1 MNKDDLH
8 NNLVEMRLL
17 QIYRRVASNWREHT
31 ITTTNIYDNLIDI
44 NSLEFLI
51 NDKSIT
57 FSITKNE
64 LFSDEATFKLV
75 LDRICIH
82 IKNQL

>member
-17 QIYRRVASNWREHT
+17 QIYRRVVSNWREHT
-31 ITTTNIYDNLIDI
+31 IITTNIYDNLIDI

-57 FSITKNE
+57 LSITKNE

-75 LDRICIH
+75 LDRICID